1 MGRMS
6 LHTAFLYFR
15 VKNGGEGMKAYL
27 EKPAQSFRRCS
38 GSFLAIPDIYLDK
51 LSAEQTALA
60 AKMIDALT
68 NPEIDTSVSKN
79 RGFIRTIA
87 RRCDSGSGTFRRVLH
102 ELYDLGYIRQIVA
115 PYGTDKFAHAYTL
128 LLEPEPLEWGRDAAT
143 GRTVNPYIT
152 HWTYKDIQRH
162 NGRFP
167 AGWTP
172 LKEKYTAVPAAALRD
187 ERLSLAA
194 QGLFAIIWRQLN
206 IYNPQGKVIYKDDL
220 YRASNLNVNKFL
232 SAWRELVHIGYLEVV
247 PVRGRGIKYHEFI
260 LHEDAGQTR
269 RPSNIGYINP
279 GAKAGERVR
288 QTVVPGAVA
297 GTVKP
302 ANPPAEKTDRKAI
315 KEYIQQQ
322 VEYDFLIQN
331 VLKPPLYY
339 HKEDID
345 GYIQIIVDTVC
356 ATRPY
361 WVIGGER
368 IPADEVRSCFL
379 NLTVDILVNTIQQVA
394 EAAEQRKIKNPTAY
408 KRSCLYN
415 AAASTDV

>member
-68 NPEIDTSVSKN
+68 NPEIDKSVSKN

-172 LKEKYTAVPAAALRD
+172 LKK
-187 ERLSLAA
+187 
-194 QGLFAIIWRQLN
+194 
-206 IYNPQGKVIYKDDL
+206 
-220 YRASNLNVNKFL
+220 
-232 SAWRELVHIGYLEVV
+232 
-247 PVRGRGIKYHEFI
+247 
-260 LHEDAGQTR
+260 
-269 RPSNIGYINP
+269 
-279 GAKAGERVR
+279 
-288 QTVVPGAVA
+288 
-297 GTVKP
+297 
-302 ANPPAEKTDRKAI
+302 
-315 KEYIQQQ
+315 
-322 VEYDFLIQN
+322 
-331 VLKPPLYY
+331 
-339 HKEDID
+339 
-345 GYIQIIVDTVC
+345 
-356 ATRPY
+356 
-361 WVIGGER
+361 
-368 IPADEVRSCFL
+368 
-379 NLTVDILVNTIQQVA
+379 
-394 EAAEQRKIKNPTAY
+394 
-408 KRSCLYN
+408 
-415 AAASTDV
+415 